1 MVSVIV
7 IVMVSVTFVVAG
19 ELDCHLQPVGKEMFV
34 CEEEEQW
41 DEEEDEGVGQAR
53 PGTTKRK
60 QYYIKKVGM
69 SVKCTVLFPVDH
81 KQYHIR
87 KVGVSVKCTVLFP
100 VCLKQ

>member
-34 CEEEEQW
+34 SEEEEQW

-69 SVKCTVLFPVDH
+69 SVKCTVLFPVYH